1 VEVPLEKGPIKV
13 ELRGRHSEIF
23 HCAGEG
29 VKRL

>member
-1 VEVPLEKGPIKV
+1 VEVPLEQGSITV

-23 HCAGEG
+23 HRVGES